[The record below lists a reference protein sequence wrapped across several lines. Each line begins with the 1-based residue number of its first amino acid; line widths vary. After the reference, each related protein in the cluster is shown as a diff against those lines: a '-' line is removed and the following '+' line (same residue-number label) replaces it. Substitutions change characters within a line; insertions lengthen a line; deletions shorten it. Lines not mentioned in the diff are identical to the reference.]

1 MKGIYGLILLATAAL
16 ALHGCAVR
24 PETLAAYGDVKLDG
38 NVLTSFTVAHSEPAQ
53 LGKLPFC
60 IASNVSNESVVV
72 TDAANS
78 YVGPYTGNYYQITSK
93 TEIGGGNVLE
103 YVSPDKNDVVAKGTT
118 RYWAAMLERAVRYK
132 LTVRDDGVSRTY
144 RFSNVEVAQINS
156 GYWPNSGF
164 QRAPMNPG
172 AGGGHVL
179 KNLKQ
184 VAEEV
189 DSCLRL

>member
-1 MKGIYGLILLATAAL
+1 
-16 ALHGCAVR
+16 
-24 PETLAAYGDVKLDG
+24 
-38 NVLTSFTVAHSEPAQ
+38 
-53 LGKLPFC
+53 
-60 IASNVSNESVVV
+60 
-72 TDAANS
+72 
-78 YVGPYTGNYYQITSK
+78 
-93 TEIGGGNVLE
+93 
-103 YVSPDKNDVVAKGTT
+103 DKNDVVAKGTT

-189 DSCLRL
+189 DSCLRLYPRRRRPARSFLRPRYYLQDDAYRSIAPRSQTATPSPSPSRGRLMPRWSLPVQGPTATSIAGLPGSSGWNHWRGGMFSIRSISVVKVSSLGM